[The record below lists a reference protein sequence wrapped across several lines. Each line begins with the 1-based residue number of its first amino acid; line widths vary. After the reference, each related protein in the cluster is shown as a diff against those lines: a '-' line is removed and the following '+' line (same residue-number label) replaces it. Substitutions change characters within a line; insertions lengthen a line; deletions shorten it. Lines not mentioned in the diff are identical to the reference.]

1 MGGGGEMMKE
11 VREKAPVPGQGNVV
25 VDFQHLLTLEQ
36 MGMNEYLPE
45 GMKELVSV
53 RQLLNGVA
61 RQEDR
66 QWGNVTTIINIGGD
80 IKDGNVVVGDENK
93 VERKK

>member
-1 MGGGGEMMKE
+1 LE
-11 VREKAPVPGQGNVV
+11 VREKVPVPGQDDIV

-66 QWGNVTTIINIGGD
+66 QRGGVEIHIHGNVEGSNIM
-80 IKDGNVVVGDENK
+80 VGDENQIG
-93 VERKK
+93 RKK